1 MAEVPSSETVLVT
14 GASSGIG
21 AELARAFAAGGS
33 SLVLSARSV
42 DRLEALAQELRA
54 KHGVAVRVVVAD
66 LASPEGPRRLV
77 ERLVQEGVQVDVLV
91 NNAGYG
97 GFGPF
102 GETAWPDKQGM
113 LQLNVVSLTELTQAF
128 LPGMVARRRG
138 GVLNVASTAA
148 FQPGPLTAV
157 YTATKAYVLSFT
169 EAVSEEVRAQGVTVT
184 ALCPGATVTGFAS
197 RAAMDGSRLFQ
208 VKGLPDAKS
217 VAKAGYEGFRK
228 GATVVIAGAK
238 NSLLAWSVRF
248 VPRSWVRRMVHR
260 MQERVDA

>member
-1 MAEVPSSETVLVT
+1 
-14 GASSGIG
+14 
-21 AELARAFAAGGS
+21 
-33 SLVLSARSV
+33 
-42 DRLEALAQELRA
+42 
-54 KHGVAVRVVVAD
+54 
-66 LASPEGPRRLV
+66 
-77 ERLVQEGVQVDVLV
+77 VDVLV

-157 YTATKAYVLSFT
+157 YSATKAYVLSFT